1 MVNAIVLLE
10 IEKSLINTVAER
22 LVDIKGVSEV
32 YSVAGDYDLVAVV
45 RTKNNDELAEVV
57 TNQILKSEGIFDS
70 KTLIAFRVFSK
81 YELEKIFSV
90 GME

>member
-10 IEKSLINTVAER
+10 IEKNLINTVAER

-45 RTKNNDELAEVV
+45 RTKNNDNLADVV
-57 TNQILKSEGIFDS
+57 TNQMLKADGILDS